1 MGAEGVVV
9 VVARGDGGELFEEI
23 VVGEAVVGG
32 VEVFVR
38 ERQLGEGEV
47 AVLKDI
53 EDTLGDVFGVGAFA
67 IEKGDAEAVGFVFHL
82 SGTVVALDKD
92 AEFLLFVVSPPRVV
106 LAGEH
111 FGGVLAVIVNDFM
124 TDDEGK

>member
-1 MGAEGVVV
+1 M
-9 VVARGDGGELFEEI
+9 
-23 VVGEAVVGG
+23 
-32 VEVFVR
+32 
-38 ERQLGEGEV
+38 
-47 AVLKDI
+47 KDV
-53 EDTLGDVFGVGAFA
+53 EDTLSDVFGVGAFA

-92 AEFLLFVVSPPRVV
+92 AEFLLFVVSPPGGV

-124 TDDEGK
+124 TDDEGQLGFVVGMSHETGVDEYHALTSGEGVDFGTFHRIETKVSA